1 MVFLN
6 TFTVLCNIFPT
17 RRHDVFLQLR
27 FCMKDYE
34 PFDTSDINKY
44 VITDDYTPLW
54 EVYTFEIRSIGF
66 EHFVV

>member
-1 MVFLN
+1 
-6 TFTVLCNIFPT
+6 
-17 RRHDVFLQLR
+17 
-27 FCMKDYE
+27 MKDYE